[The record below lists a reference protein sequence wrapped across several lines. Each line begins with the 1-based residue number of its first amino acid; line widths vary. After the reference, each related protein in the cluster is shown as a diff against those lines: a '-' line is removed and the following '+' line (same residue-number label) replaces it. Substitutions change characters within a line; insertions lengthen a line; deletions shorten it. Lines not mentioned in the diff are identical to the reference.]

1 MNWEAIGAIGEIAGA
16 LAVVVTLIY
25 VSLQLRENTKSL
37 KVQSLNETFSERSK
51 MMSELQSHAIGGIYR
66 KIGMD
71 EKLTD
76 EEELKASWFY
86 TRVCIINE
94 KLHYLHSI
102 GAADDY
108 NYQSFGRQL
117 PDMVRNKF
125 FEDWWSKARSQFS
138 KEFQTHIEAI
148 RDDA

>member
-1 MNWEAIGAIGEIAGA
+1 MNWEAISAIGEIAGA

-37 KVQSLNETFSERSK
+37 KVQSLNETFSERSE
-51 MMSELQSHAIGGIYR
+51 MMSELQSQEIGGIYR
-66 KIGMD
+66 KIEMD

-76 EEELKASWFY
+76 REELKASWFY

-117 PDMVRNKF
+117 PDMVRNKYF
-125 FEDWWSKARSQFS
+125 REWWSKAKPQFS
-138 KEFQTHIEAI
+138 DEFQTHIEAL